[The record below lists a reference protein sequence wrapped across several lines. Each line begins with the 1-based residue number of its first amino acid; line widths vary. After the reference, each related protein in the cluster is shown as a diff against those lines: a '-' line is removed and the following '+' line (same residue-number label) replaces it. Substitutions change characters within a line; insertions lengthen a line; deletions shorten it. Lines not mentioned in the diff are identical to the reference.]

1 MVYFEH
7 IQVLFPLPPLSEK
20 NGLMPAIF
28 SHKFFFPEMN

>member
-7 IQVLFPLPPLSEK
+7 IQVLFPPPLSEK

>member
-7 IQVLFPLPPLSEK
+7 IQVLFPPPSEK